1 MEEKFRFYPKPP
13 AKETI
18 MIKGLFFILLFYF
31 LGEVTGSLINGFI
44 PGSVI
49 GMIYLFLSLFFKLI
63 KPDMVKDASTV
74 ITKNMAVFFVP
85 PAVGLMAY
93 AEIISKSIWAISFAI
108 IISTVLTIIAVALVQ
123 ENMEKR
129 QLKHK
134 KDDGKI

>member
-1 MEEKFRFYPKPP
+1 
-13 AKETI
+13 

-31 LGEVTGSLINGFI
+31 LGEVCSVLVNGFI

-49 GMIYLFLSLFFKLI
+49 GMILLFLCLFFKLI
-63 KPDMVKDASTV
+63 KLDMVRDAATV

-93 AEIISKSIWAISFAI
+93 AEVISKSIWAIALAI
-108 IISTVLTIIAVALVQ
+108 IVSTVLTIIAVALVQ

-129 QLKHK
+129 QKSK
-134 KDDGKI
+134 RVDE